1 MNGVREMNGEYE
13 EEVRITPEIY
23 QMLKYTDK
31 LKSMLELQRV
41 YFRFTTDNQSV
52 ILRGRNRDNI
62 EASKEDFF
70 NPDVNTFISIKI
82 KDDEINA
89 IFDGTP
95 DEDFTN
101 LNGSITSIL
110 TKLSKGKLHEFIPK
124 DKIEDKEFD
133 GENVLIVFVEK
144 SKEQELINKINEF
157 IRSKTIEITIRI
169 NPMISENSRPSLKK
183 YLFIG
188 NELAEAKETQNFI
201 RLIKAIQS
209 SISPFNGKE
218 ESIFEYDTG
227 HIPFIFVCASSGT
240 GKTQLP
246 FSLDIPMLYLLNN
259 KKMVKNIDNSN
270 TQHIYKNFIEISRCF
285 FECIE
290 KDINII
296 GFNENNIRGNIG
308 IL

>member
-23 QMLKYTDK
+23 HMLKYTDK

-95 DEDFTN
+95 NEDLTN
-101 LNGSITSIL
+101 FNADFSVIL
-110 TKLSKGKLHEFIPK
+110 TRLSKGKLYEFIPK
-124 DKIEDKEFD
+124 DKIENKAFD
-133 GENVLIVFVEK
+133 EENVLIVFVEK
-144 SKEQELINKINEF
+144 SKKQELINKINEF

-183 YLFIG
+183 YLGIG
-188 NELAEAKETQNFI
+188 SELAEAKETQNFI

-209 SISPFNGKE
+209 SISPFNGND
-218 ESIFEYDTG
+218 ESIFKYPPG
-227 HIPFIFVCASSGT
+227 HIPYIFVCASSGT